1 MQICK
6 ISSQDPAFP
15 ARLSDLAEKTPESI
29 YTLGELPTDSDLL
42 VAIVG
47 TRKMT
52 PYGEQVTYRL
62 ASELAKA
69 GVVIVSGLA
78 TGIDGVAH
86 RAALDAGGRTIA
98 VLGNPLDRIY
108 PSQHR
113 ELAREIL
120 ASGGAL
126 ISELA
131 VGERVQRWHF
141 PLRNRLIVALSR
153 LVIVTESGSAGG
165 SLITAHLARDLG
177 RGVMA
182 VPGNI
187 TSQSSA
193 GTNQLIHTGATPV
206 FSITDV
212 FQELG
217 YNLPAAKPVPA
228 QSRSEAVLMELIAQG
243 QATNEQLIAAS
254 GLSAAEVA
262 NHVSLMEITG
272 KIRNLGAGTW
282 VLR

>member
-1 MQICK
+1 MVCWFG
-6 ISSQDPAFP
+6 SYPSQKEYGD
-15 ARLSDLAEKTPESI
+15 DV
-29 YTLGELPTDSDLL
+29 L

-69 GVVIVSGLA
+69 GVTIVSGLA

-131 VGERVQRWHF
+131 VGEQVQRWHF

-153 LVIVTESGSAGG
+153 LVIVTESGSTGG

-177 RGVMA
+177 RGIMA

-193 GTNQLIHTGATPV
+193 GTNQLIHAGATPI
-206 FSITDV
+206 FSVTDV
-212 FQELG
+212 WNELG
-217 YNLPAAKPVPA
+217 YHVESARPVPA
-228 QSRSEAVLMELIAQG
+228 KSREEALLMDLIKQG
-243 QATNEQLIAAS
+243 EATNEQLIAAS
-254 GLSAAEVA
+254 GMSAAEVA
-262 NHVSLMEITG
+262 NHISLMEITG